1 MGSTATFDW
10 SFDDL
15 YGSIG
20 DPEGP
25 RGLRGMFR
33 GPRGSRQT
41 SRVLMGSTGRIDGS
55 FDDLQGLYVRETLT

>member
-1 MGSTATFDW
+1 MSRGASGGPMGSTATFDW

-41 SRVLMGSTGRIDGS
+41 SRGSHG
-55 FDDLQGLYVRETLT
+55 VNWEV